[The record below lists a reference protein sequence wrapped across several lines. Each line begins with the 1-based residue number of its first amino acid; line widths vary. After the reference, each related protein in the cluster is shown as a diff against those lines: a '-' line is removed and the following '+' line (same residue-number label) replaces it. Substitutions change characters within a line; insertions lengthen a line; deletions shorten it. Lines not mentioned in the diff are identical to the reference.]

1 MTLSSLIRKRRT
13 GDIATAIPAISATQ
27 REEDRR
33 TVARIATIAVA
44 NPKEGQTIRQPSAP
58 LSAEAETAVRDWLA
72 LIEETDP
79 AIIAE
84 VIGQCER
91 DAEALDYFTGRAA
104 AELPKP
110 EPFPD
115 DRRTCSQCRNL
126 RQRVCAIAKPE
137 HGALVVANQGYRPAP
152 ARLWRCVGYAPLAS
166 DSDKRSGVQRWPGR
180 IQKSGK

>member
-13 GDIATAIPAISATQ
+13 GDISTAIPAISATQ

-115 DRRTCSQCRNL
+115 DRRTCDQCANLIARRCQAAKRGEIVASRNYEPIRDL
-126 RQRVCAIAKPE
+126 PRRCEA
-137 HGALVVANQGYRPAP
+137 YRPKPDEAD
-152 ARLWRCVGYAPLAS
+152 R
-166 DSDKRSGVQRWPGR
+166 RSGLERWPGLL
-180 IQKSGK
+180 QLQSGKP